1 MHQKIQKV
9 ETSVSEQKLQE
20 LQTELN
26 RVLEIVLDEYEYSP
40 EDKASLRNAL
50 YKESLCTVA
59 NFIRNIGEHTAEE
72 HISRIL
78 TDLENDSLGTIQ
90 LFLGKMGSSASKYTD
105 AAIDIQCLNELIME
119 ENYEQY

>member
-9 ETSVSEQKLQE
+9 ETSVSEKKLQE

-50 YKESLCTVA
+50 YKESLCMVA
-59 NFIRNIGEHTAEE
+59 NFIQDIGEHSAEE
-72 HISRIL
+72 HVSRIL

-90 LFLGKMGSSASKYTD
+90 LVLGKMGSNVSKYAD
-105 AAIDIQCLNELIME
+105 AAIDIQRLNELIME